1 MSQVVFPPVP
11 RPRASII
18 LLAWKRVDL
27 LLTCLRSL
35 SDSIGRRVD
44 YEVVVASNDAP
55 QSSRDAL
62 KSQTEGVRLVEAQ
75 ANLGFGGGCNLAASV
90 ARGEYLVMLNDD
102 CIVAPGWL
110 EWLVSTAD
118 ANPQA
123 AAVGSLVLF
132 PDGRIQEAGSV
143 IWADGSTMPVGRN
156 LPGNSL
162 EWHFVRQVDYVS
174 ACSLLVRRRA
184 WEQVGGFDND
194 YHPAYYEDVD
204 LCLALRESGYQVLLE
219 PRSRVWHHESASS
232 DELVKTFLF
241 KRNHGRLQ
249 RKRADTLRWQEP
261 ARPTE
266 PAALVRAAWR
276 ARGAPRRVLII
287 DDRVP
292 EPSLGS
298 GYGRMF
304 TAALEIAASGYAVAI
319 APAAGVQGAPPDALI
334 SAGVAVV
341 PGDLQGH
348 LSCPWVNYDAVII
361 SRPHNFERAGDIVR
375 TYQPNAVL
383 LYDCEALFWR
393 RLVLQATFVT
403 DQAERDSLQ
412 QAAADMRALEERI
425 VIECDA
431 AVTVSKDEAAVLT
444 AVNGCCPISP
454 LLPAEPS
461 VSFGTRTFDERFGV
475 AYVAGWLAGSGSPN
489 ADGLRWFVANV
500 LPLVRL
506 SIPWV
511 RVHVTGANPPA
522 DLLEL
527 ADPNLLFEGLVADLP
542 ALYDRTRVVISPI
555 RFGAGVKVKTVQA
568 LQYGVP
574 VVSTSCGSEGIDTYG
589 LDAIAIADDP
599 KDFAR
604 SLVTLLSDR
613 SQWEARRAAIA
624 ELVNRWQKNT
634 DFGSWPD
641 VITEALARKHRGK
654 LALLT
659 ER

>member
-1 MSQVVFPPVP
+1 MSRLVFPSVE

-35 SDSIGRRVD
+35 SDSIGRRVE
-44 YEVVVASNDAP
+44 YEVVVVSNDAP
-55 QSSRDAL
+55 QWCRDAL
-62 KSQTEGVRLVEAQ
+62 KSQAEGVRLVEAQ
-75 ANLGFGGGCNLAASV
+75 ANLGFGGGCNLGASV
-90 ARGEYLVMLNDD
+90 ARGEYLVFLNDD

-132 PDGRIQEAGSV
+132 PNGRIQEAGSV
-143 IWADGSTMPVGRN
+143 IWADGSTIQVGRK
-156 LPGNSL
+156 LPGDSL
-162 EWHFVRQVDYVS
+162 EWHFVRQVDHVS
-174 ACSLLVRRRA
+174 ACSLLLTRRA
-184 WEQVGGFDND
+184 WEQVGGFDID

-204 LCLALRESGYQVLLE
+204 LCLALRESGYQILLE

-232 DELVKTFLF
+232 DGLVKAFLF
-241 KRNHGRLQ
+241 KRNQDRLQ
-249 RKRADTLRWQEP
+249 RKWADTLRWQEP

-266 PAALVRAAWR
+266 PGALVRAAWR
-276 ARGAPRRVLII
+276 ARGAPRRVLVV

-292 EPSLGS
+292 DPSLGA

-304 TAALEIAASGYAVAI
+304 TAVLDLAASGYAVSL
-319 APAAGVQGAPPDALI
+319 APTVGFQGVPPDALT
-334 SAGVAVV
+334 SAGVAIV
-341 PGDLQGH
+341 PGDLQRH
-348 LSCPWVNYDAVII
+348 LSCSWINYDAVIV
-361 SRPHNFERAGDIVR
+361 SRPHNFERVGNVVR
-375 TYQPNAVL
+375 TCQPNAVL

-393 RLVLQATFVT
+393 RLTLQAKLVT
-403 DQAERDSLQ
+403 DHAERDGLLQ
-412 QAAADMRALEERI
+412 DAADMRALEERI
-425 VIECDA
+425 VIQCDA
-431 AVTVSKDEAAVLT
+431 AVTVSKEEATLLAGVE
-444 AVNGCCPISP
+444 GCCPIRT
-454 LLPAEPS
+454 LLPAEPA
-461 VSFGTRTFDERFGV
+461 VSLGTRTFDERFGV
-475 AYVAGWLAGSGSPN
+475 AYVAGWQGGSGSPN

-522 DLLEL
+522 DLIEL
-527 ADPNLLFEGLVADLP
+527 ADPNLLFEGFVTNLP

-555 RFGAGVKVKTVQA
+555 RFGSGVKVKTVQA

-574 VVSTSCGSEGIDTYG
+574 LVSTSCGSEGIDTYG

-613 SQWEARRAAIA
+613 PHWEARRTAIA
-624 ELVNRWQKNT
+624 ELVSRWQKNT

-641 VITEALARKHRGK
+641 VIAEALARKHRGR

-659 ER
+659 DR

>member
-1 MSQVVFPPVP
+1 MSRLVFPPVQ

-35 SDSIGRRVD
+35 SDSIGRRVE

-62 KSQTEGVRLVEAQ
+62 RSQTEGVRLVEAQ
-75 ANLGFGGGCNLAASV
+75 ANLGFGGGCNLGASV
-90 ARGEYLVMLNDD
+90 ARGEYLVLLNDD

-174 ACSLLVRRRA
+174 ACSLLVTRRA
-184 WEQVGGFDND
+184 WDQVGGFDVD

-232 DELVKTFLF
+232 DGLAKAFLF
-241 KRNHGRLQ
+241 KRNQDRLQ
-249 RKRADTLRWQEP
+249 RKWAETLRWQEP

-298 GYGRMF
+298 GFGRMF
-304 TAALEIAASGYAVAI
+304 TAAVDLAASGHAVAL
-319 APAAGVQGAPPDALI
+319 APTTGVQGVPPDALT
-334 SAGVAVV
+334 SAGVAIVS
-341 PGDLQGH
+341 GDLQRH
-348 LSCPWVNYDAVII
+348 LSRPSVNYDAVIV
-361 SRPHNFERAGDIVR
+361 SRPHNFERVGDMVR
-375 TYQPNAVL
+375 TCQPDAVL

-393 RLVLQATFVT
+393 RLTLQAKFVT
-403 DQAERDSLQ
+403 DQAERDALLQ
-412 QAAADMRALEERI
+412 TAADMRALEERI
-425 VIECDA
+425 VIKCDA
-431 AVTVSKDEAAVLT
+431 AVTVSKEEATLLASVE
-444 AVNGCCPISP
+444 GCCPISP
-454 LLPAEPS
+454 LLPAEPA
-461 VSFGTRTFDERFGV
+461 VSFGARTFDERFGV

-511 RVHVTGANPPA
+511 RVHVTGANPPS

-527 ADPNLLFEGLVADLP
+527 ADPNLLFEGLVNDLP

-589 LDAIAIADDP
+589 LDAIAVADDP
-599 KDFAR
+599 EDFAR

-624 ELVNRWQKNT
+624 ELMNRWQKNT

-641 VITEALARKHRGK
+641 VITEALARKHRGR